1 MVVTAINVT
10 SCDSNVVGT
19 SPVVRFPWMDRV
31 PAEKYLDTLCSHG
44 TILQHVCRS
53 GHAAVSQGFALI
65 RGAALDEG
73 RAWRSV
79 Q

>member
-10 SCDSNVVGT
+10 GCDSNVVGT

-44 TILQHVCRS
+44 TFPPYVCLS
-53 GHAAVSQGFALI
+53 DMWL
-65 RGAALDEG
+65 
-73 RAWRSV
+73 
-79 Q
+79 

>member
-1 MVVTAINVT
+1 VVVTAINVT
-10 SCDSNVVGT
+10 SCDSKVVGT
-19 SPVVRFPWMDRV
+19 SPVVRFPWLEQV
-31 PAEKYLDTLCSHG
+31 QAKKYLDTGRSHG
-44 TILQHVCRS
+44 MLLSYVCS
-53 GHAAVSQGFALI
+53 PPHLAVSQGFALI